1 MSNSPVDNFYKNLP
15 QYQEE
20 LEILLNPNIKR
31 RGRKRK
37 NKMYFTPI
45 AEKAIVAYNKE
56 KSYAKKNKVYSEYIH
71 YPIWK
76 LCQNIINRFKFPYMD
91 GSTEDKQYEVIAFLL
106 QKLPKYT
113 ENKGRAF
120 SYFSIVA
127 KNYCIQTNNKA
138 YKMLKSK
145 TNLLAVD
152 KIRNVHNEMEDSERK
167 ESLKDF
173 TDSFVNQYDTE
184 VDKKHTKQS
193 EKKIAYAVLELFR
206 RRENIEKYN
215 KKALYVLIR
224 EMTNEKT
231 QDISKVVNTMKK
243 EFKKKYIIYQRI
255 VNSTPRGGGNNT
267 KTIIRKGENL

>member
-1 MSNSPVDNFYKNLP
+1 MRLSPVDKFYKNLP
-15 QYQEE
+15 QYQKE
-20 LEILLNPNIKR
+20 LDELLNPNITR

-45 AEKAIVAYNKE
+45 AEKAIVAYNVE
-56 KSYAKKNKVYSEYIH
+56 KNQVKRNKVYAEHIH

-76 LCQNIINRFKFPYMD
+76 LAQNIINRFKFPYMD
-91 GSTEDKQYEVIAFLL
+91 GCTEDKQYEVIAFLL
-106 QKLPKYT
+106 QKLNKYT

-138 YKMLKSK
+138 YKMLKAK
-145 TNLLAVD
+145 TSLLAVD
-152 KIRNVHNEMEDSERK
+152 KSRNVINELSESNRK

-173 TDSFVNQYDTE
+173 TDIFIIRYDEE
-184 VDKKHTKQS
+184 VEEKFSKQS
-193 EKKIAYAVLELFR
+193 DKKIAYAVLELFK

-224 EMTNEKT
+224 EMTNERT
-231 QDISKVVNTMKK
+231 QDISKVVNIIKK
-243 EFKKKYIIYQRI
+243 DFKKKYKDYTKI
-255 VNSTPRGGGNNT
+255 VSMSSTR
-267 KTIIRKGENL
+267 

>member
-1 MSNSPVDNFYKNLP
+1 MTKKLSPVDKFYEALP

-20 LEILLNPNIKR
+20 LEILLDPNVKR

-45 AEKAIVAYNKE
+45 NEKAIVAYNKE
-56 KSYAKKNKVYSEYIH
+56 KSEAKRNKIYSEHIH

-76 LCQNIINRFKFPYMD
+76 LAQNIINRFKFPYMD
-91 GSTEDKQYEVIAFLL
+91 GSTEDKQFEVIAFLL
-106 QKLPKYT
+106 QKLNKYT

-138 YKMLKSK
+138 YKMLKQK
-145 TNLLAVD
+145 TSLLAVD
-152 KIRNVHNEMEDSERK
+152 KQRNINNELATSDRQDSLR
-167 ESLKDF
+167 DF
-173 TDSFVNQYDTE
+173 LELFIVQYDEEIETRYS
-184 VDKKHTKQS
+184 KQS
-193 EKKIAYAVLELFR
+193 DKKIAYAVLELFR

-231 QDISKVVNTMKK
+231 QDISKVVNIIKK
-243 EFKKKYIIYQRI
+243 EFKEKLLEYEGILGSKARWW
-255 VNSTPRGGGNNT
+255 
-267 KTIIRKGENL
+267 